1 MEEEN
6 STIDYAD
13 YSKKMRLALSNPEM
27 ILSDG
32 SINH

>member
-1 MEEEN
+1 MEEEKP
-6 STIDYAD
+6 TIDYAD
-13 YSKKMRLALSNPEM
+13 YAKKMRLALSNKEM